1 MPGSERGTGEEKAA
15 MSVSA
20 YIFVET
26 TTGKA
31 REVSTAV
38 AHIPGVVR
46 CNTITGPYDV
56 IALVEAESMSQLGDF
71 VVSRIQAIPGVL
83 RTMTNIVAD

>member
-1 MPGSERGTGEEKAA
+1 MP
-15 MSVSA
+15 VSA

-31 REVSTAV
+31 REISASVSQIA
-38 AHIPGVVR
+38 GVIR
-46 CNTITGPYDV
+46 CNTVTGPYDV
-56 IALVEAESMSQLGDF
+56 IVVVEAEDIRQLGDF
-71 VVSRIQAIPGVL
+71 VVSKIQATPGVL

>member
-1 MPGSERGTGEEKAA
+1 MA
-15 MSVSA
+15 VSA

-31 REVSTAV
+31 REVSSV
-38 AHIPGVVR
+38 ISRIPGVVR

-56 IALVEAESMSQLGDF
+56 IALVETEDIRQLGDF
-71 VVSRIQAIPGVL
+71 VVSQIQATPGVL

>member
-1 MPGSERGTGEEKAA
+1 MA
-15 MSVSA
+15 VSA

-38 AHIPGVVR
+38 SRIPGVVR

-56 IALVEAESMSQLGDF
+56 IALVEANDISQLGDF
-71 VVSRIQAIPGVL
+71 VVSRIQATPGVL

>member
-1 MPGSERGTGEEKAA
+1 MR
-15 MSVSA
+15 VSA

-26 TTGKA
+26 ATGQA
-31 REVSTAV
+31 REVSAAV
-38 AHIPGVVR
+38 SRIVGVLR

-56 IALVEAESMSQLGDF
+56 IALVEADDFSQLGDF
-71 VVSRIQAIPGVL
+71 VVSQIQTTPGVL

>member
-1 MPGSERGTGEEKAA
+1 

-26 TTGKA
+26 TTGQA
-31 REVSTAV
+31 RAVSTTV
-38 AHIPGVVR
+38 SHIPGVIR
-46 CNTITGPYDV
+46 CNTVTGPYDV
-56 IALVEAESMSQLGDF
+56 IVVVEAEDMRQLGDF
-71 VVSRIQAIPGVL
+71 VVSKIQATPGVL

>member
-1 MPGSERGTGEEKAA
+1 MA
-15 MSVSA
+15 VSA

-31 REVSTAV
+31 REVSAAV
-38 AHIPGVVR
+38 SCIPGVIR

-56 IALVEAESMSQLGDF
+56 IVLVEADDISQLGDF
-71 VVSRIQAIPGVL
+71 VVSQIQATPGVL

>member
-1 MPGSERGTGEEKAA
+1 

-31 REVSTAV
+31 REVSAAV
-38 AHIPGVVR
+38 AHIAGVVR

-56 IALVEAESMSQLGDF
+56 IAVVEAETISQLGDF
-71 VVSRIQAIPGVL
+71 VVSKIQAIPGVL

>member
-1 MPGSERGTGEEKAA
+1 MP
-15 MSVSA
+15 VSA

-26 TTGKA
+26 ATGQA
-31 REVSTAV
+31 RAVSAAV
-38 AHIPGVVR
+38 SCIAGVLR

-56 IALVEAESMSQLGDF
+56 IALVEADDFSQLGDF
-71 VVSRIQAIPGVL
+71 VVSQIQTTPGVL

>member
-1 MPGSERGTGEEKAA
+1 

-31 REVSTAV
+31 REVSAAV
-38 AHIPGVVR
+38 TRIPGVVR

-56 IALVEAESMSQLGDF
+56 IALVEVESISQLGDF
-71 VVSRIQAIPGVL
+71 VVSKIQATPGVL

>member
-1 MPGSERGTGEEKAA
+1 

-26 TTGKA
+26 STGLA
-31 REVSTAV
+31 RDVSTAV
-38 AHIPGVVR
+38 SRIPGVVR

-56 IALVEAESMSQLGDF
+56 IALVEAETISQLGDF
-71 VVSRIQAIPGVL
+71 VVSQIQATPGVL

>member
-1 MPGSERGTGEEKAA
+1 MA
-15 MSVSA
+15 VSA

-31 REVSTAV
+31 REVSARV
-38 AHIPGVVR
+38 SDIRGVIR

-56 IALVEAESMSQLGDF
+56 IALVEAEDISQLGEF
-71 VVSRIQAIPGVL
+71 VVSQIQATPGVL

>member
-1 MPGSERGTGEEKAA
+1 

-31 REVSTAV
+31 REVSTA
-38 AHIPGVVR
+38 IQQSIKGVLR
-46 CNTITGPYDV
+46 CNTITGPYDL
-56 IALVEAESMSQLGDF
+56 IALVEADDIRQLSD
-71 VVSRIQAIPGVL
+71 VVVTQIQATPGVL
-83 RTMTNIVAD
+83 RTMTNIIAD

>member
-1 MPGSERGTGEEKAA
+1 MA
-15 MSVSA
+15 VSA

-38 AHIPGVVR
+38 SRVPGVVR

-56 IALVEAESMSQLGDF
+56 IALVEADDISQLGDF
-71 VVSRIQAIPGVL
+71 VVSRIQATPGVL

>member
-1 MPGSERGTGEEKAA
+1 MP
-15 MSVSA
+15 VSA

-26 TTGKA
+26 VTGQA
-31 REVSTAV
+31 REVSAAV
-38 AHIPGVVR
+38 SRIAGVLR

-56 IALVEAESMSQLGDF
+56 IALVEADDISQLGDF
-71 VVSRIQAIPGVL
+71 VVSQIQTTPGVL

>member
-1 MPGSERGTGEEKAA
+1 

-26 TTGKA
+26 TTGNA
-31 REVSTAV
+31 RQVSTT
-38 AHIPGVVR
+38 IQQISGVVS

-56 IALVEAESMSQLGDF
+56 IALVEADDIRQLSD
-71 VVSRIQAIPGVL
+71 VVVTQIQATPGVL
-83 RTMTNIVAD
+83 RTMTNIISD

>member
-1 MPGSERGTGEEKAA
+1 MSLGEERVT

-31 REVSTAV
+31 REVSAAV
-38 AHIPGVVR
+38 ARIPGVIR

-56 IALVEAESMSQLGDF
+56 IALVEAESISQLGDF
-71 VVSRIQAIPGVL
+71 AVSKIQAIPGVL

>member
-1 MPGSERGTGEEKAA
+1 MA
-15 MSVSA
+15 VSA

-31 REVSTAV
+31 REVSAAV
-38 AHIPGVVR
+38 TEVPGVVR

-56 IALVEAESMSQLGDF
+56 IALVEADTISQLGDF
-71 VVSRIQAIPGVL
+71 VVSKIQAIPGVL

>member
-1 MPGSERGTGEEKAA
+1 MKEAA
-15 MSVSA
+15 MPVSA

-31 REVSTAV
+31 REVSAAV
-38 AHIPGVVR
+38 ADISGVTR

-56 IALVEAESMSQLGDF
+56 IALVEAEDVRQLGDF
-71 VVSRIQAIPGVL
+71 VVSKIQAIPGVL

>member
-1 MPGSERGTGEEKAA
+1 MA
-15 MSVSA
+15 VSA

-31 REVSTAV
+31 REVSSAV
-38 AHIPGVVR
+38 SRIPGVVR

-56 IALVEAESMSQLGDF
+56 IALVETEDIRQLGDF
-71 VVSRIQAIPGVL
+71 VVSQIQATPGVL

>member
-1 MPGSERGTGEEKAA
+1 MP
-15 MSVSA
+15 VSA

-26 TTGKA
+26 VTGQA
-31 REVSTAV
+31 RAVSAAV
-38 AHIPGVVR
+38 SRIAGVLR

-56 IALVEAESMSQLGDF
+56 IALVEADDFSQLGDF
-71 VVSRIQAIPGVL
+71 VVSQIQTTPGVL

>member
-1 MPGSERGTGEEKAA
+1 MA
-15 MSVSA
+15 VSA

-31 REVSTAV
+31 RQVSASV
-38 AHIPGVVR
+38 SGIPGVVR

-56 IALVEAESMSQLGDF
+56 IALVEAEDISQLGEF
-71 VVSRIQAIPGVL
+71 VVSQIQATPGVL

>member
-1 MPGSERGTGEEKAA
+1 MA
-15 MSVSA
+15 VSA

-31 REVSTAV
+31 REVSTSISS
-38 AHIPGVVR
+38 IPGVIR

-56 IALVEAESMSQLGDF
+56 IALVEAEDISQLGEF
-71 VVSRIQAIPGVL
+71 VVSRIQATPGVL

>member
-1 MPGSERGTGEEKAA
+1 MA
-15 MSVSA
+15 VSA

-31 REVSTAV
+31 REVNAAV
-38 AHIPGVVR
+38 AQIPGVVR

-56 IALVEAESMSQLGDF
+56 IAVVEAESLGQLGDF
-71 VVSRIQAIPGVL
+71 VVSKIQATPGVL

>member
-1 MPGSERGTGEEKAA
+1 MP
-15 MSVSA
+15 VSA

-31 REVSTAV
+31 REISAAVSQIA
-38 AHIPGVVR
+38 GVIR
-46 CNTITGPYDV
+46 CNTVTGPYDV
-56 IALVEAESMSQLGDF
+56 IVVVEAEDIRQLGDF
-71 VVSRIQAIPGVL
+71 VVSKIQATPGVL

>member
-1 MPGSERGTGEEKAA
+1 MP
-15 MSVSA
+15 VSA

-26 TTGKA
+26 ATGQA
-31 REVSTAV
+31 REVSAAV
-38 AHIPGVVR
+38 SCIAGVLR

-56 IALVEAESMSQLGDF
+56 IALVEADDISQLGDF
-71 VVSRIQAIPGVL
+71 VVSQIQTTPGVL

>member
-1 MPGSERGTGEEKAA
+1 MAI
-15 MSVSA
+15 SA

-31 REVSTAV
+31 REVSAAV
-38 AHIPGVVR
+38 SRIPGVIR

-56 IALVEAESMSQLGDF
+56 IVLVEAADISQLGDF
-71 VVSRIQAIPGVL
+71 VVSQIQATPGVL
-83 RTMTNIVAD
+83 RTMTNIIAD

>member
-1 MPGSERGTGEEKAA
+1 MA
-15 MSVSA
+15 VSA

-31 REVSTAV
+31 REVSSAV
-38 AHIPGVVR
+38 SRIPGVVR

-56 IALVEAESMSQLGDF
+56 IALVETEDIRQLGNF
-71 VVSRIQAIPGVL
+71 VVSQIQATPGVL

>member
-1 MPGSERGTGEEKAA
+1 MP
-15 MSVSA
+15 VSA

-26 TTGKA
+26 ATGQA
-31 REVSTAV
+31 RAVSATVSRIA
-38 AHIPGVVR
+38 GVLR

-56 IALVEAESMSQLGDF
+56 IALVEADDFSQLGDF
-71 VVSRIQAIPGVL
+71 VVSQIQTTPGVL

>member
-1 MPGSERGTGEEKAA
+1 MA
-15 MSVSA
+15 VSA

-38 AHIPGVVR
+38 SRVQGVVR

-56 IALVEAESMSQLGDF
+56 IALVEADDISQLGDF
-71 VVSRIQAIPGVL
+71 VVSRIQATPGVL

>member
-1 MPGSERGTGEEKAA
+1 MA
-15 MSVSA
+15 VSA

-31 REVSTAV
+31 REVSTSV
-38 AHIPGVVR
+38 SRLTGVMR

-56 IALVEAESMSQLGDF
+56 IVLVEAEDISQLSNV
-71 VVSRIQAIPGVL
+71 VVSQIQATPGVL
-83 RTMTNIVAD
+83 RTMTNIIAD